1 MPFTHE
7 EIREEFNN
15 RDTVWVLK
23 DDTEQ
28 YVTVPHHNYHGRLL
42 VSLFMGRQT
51 RKGFLPRC

>member
-28 YVTVPHHNYHGRLL
+28 YVTVPHHNL
-42 VSLFMGRQT
+42 SFA
-51 RKGFLPRC
+51 P